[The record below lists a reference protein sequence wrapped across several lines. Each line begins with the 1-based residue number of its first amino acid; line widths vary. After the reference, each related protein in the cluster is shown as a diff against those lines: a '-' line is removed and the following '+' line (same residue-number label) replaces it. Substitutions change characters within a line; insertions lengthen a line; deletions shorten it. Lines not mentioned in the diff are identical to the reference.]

1 MIVDATTQGNA
12 DVRAGPLPP
21 VNAAGGWTVHVYVD
35 HCIVELIVNNVTA
48 LVVYAAPGITS
59 AKIDLFGVPA
69 GKGSEASNSGKTWA
83 SAAGAVASSDATNC
97 SAGDGVYCSWTR
109 SAACIVCFAN
119 ASAGSVLC
127 VDCCCSSAVK
137 AAWISAGDW

>member
-1 MIVDATTQGNA
+1 MTLETSFKPH
-12 DVRAGPLPP
+12 VRAGPLPP

-69 GKGSEASNSGKTWA
+69 GKGSEA
-83 SAAGAVASSDATNC
+83 ATLDVWEL
-97 SAGDGVYCSWTR
+97 AT
-109 SAACIVCFAN
+109 AN
-119 ASAGSVLC
+119 E
-127 VDCCCSSAVK
+127 
-137 AAWISAGDW
+137 